1 MCGHFQV
8 SGWGSGAEPQGPT
21 ILELVHPRCSQQY
34 KSLPPP
40 GIGAPSTINQLDLSC
55 GSPRQVHRFAA
66 G

>member
-34 KSLPPP
+34 KPHPPP
-40 GIGAPSTINQLDLSC
+40 GTGAPSSINQLDPSSE
-55 GSPRQVHRFAA
+55 SPRQVHKFAV